1 MFERAIPV
9 PDATSAP
16 AGALRAMDWAEIV
29 ARLDAARELGAVL
42 HRVPQG
48 GAFSPLT
55 AAEITEFESEP
66 AVNLNALACGKATS
80 GNSARV
86 VRVGER
92 GERDTR

>member
-16 AGALRAMDWAEIV
+16 AGALRAMDW

-80 GNSARV
+80 GNSAHV